1 MQVKNSVL
9 EVSVIRPKAVFGT
22 MKNFWDYVLVSDYSA
37 FSFSSTELVEKPD
50 MKNAKVLVQV
60 VVAGSGNSSSA

>member
-1 MQVKNSVL
+1 
-9 EVSVIRPKAVFGT
+9 